1 VVIKNN
7 LEAMNAGRHM
17 GIVAS
22 GRAKS
27 TEKLSSG
34 YQINRAADNAAG
46 LAISE
51 KMRKQVRGLDRAAR
65 NIEDGIGYVQ
75 VADGA
80 LREVHD
86 MLQRVNELAV
96 QAANGTNSPSDRE
109 HINREVQQIKS
120 EMERIFVTT
129 SFNERKIWEDTEHPV
144 INVMGDLMI
153 QSATPSTPYLNRTV
167 TNDNYDKISLNNY
180 AIQLDET
187 GMVLSWTGYNGTDYQ
202 TSVIGWDKFNAKNNW
217 SFQIADYFRPEDKDL
232 FDSAGNP
239 VFDFPVSF
247 SVSSD
252 SRQPDII
259 KALNGTY
266 VYSHP
271 YSSISASF
279 EEPNKGGAMHMGSAS
294 IVYTA
299 AYASRTNATNNT
311 PFDFNNGS
319 DSYIEPS
326 SRNGNMIAGPSATTV
341 AAARNDTQPWV
352 FEFEMDGIGTV
363 TGTSSSISYWAPS
376 DRDDDD
382 YGYWWDWS
390 YYSDGSR
397 RKSTIT
403 HSASGDLK
411 GLMGA
416 LTGKKGSADVAGLL
430 TAANGGDCDHGGTIQ
445 ISFDLRSKNDYT
457 YGKGQTSNAVGSFYM
472 SISVS
477 PSDTEQTIFNK
488 VRDALN
494 SRTVVDLQTNSTNN
508 SYFYNQH
515 YSFNNSPIQVKR
527 YLIDYDYDDID
538 LSIHSGANVIDKIPM
553 KYECL
558 RLATLGMT
566 DTNVLTEEE
575 AGKTLDT
582 LTGALRIVSHQRSV
596 FGAYQNR
603 LEHAFAVDKNA
614 SENTQSAESRIRDT
628 DMAKEM
634 IQYSNFNILEQSGT
648 AMLAQANQSNNLA
661 LSLLG

>member
-1 VVIKNN
+1 MVIKNN
-7 LEAMNAGRHM
+7 LGAMNAGRHM

-80 LREVHD
+80 LSEVHD

-144 INVMGDLMI
+144 INVMGDLMV
-153 QSATPSTPYLNRTV
+153 QSATPSTPYLSQGI
-167 TNDNYDKISLNNY
+167 TNDNYDKISMNNY
-180 AIQLDET
+180 SIKLDDD
-187 GMVLSWTGYNGTDYQ
+187 GMVLSWKGYNGTDYQ
-202 TSVIGWDKFNAKNNW
+202 TSLIGWDKFNAQNNW

-232 FDSAGNP
+232 FDSAGSP

-252 SRQPDII
+252 SQKPDII
-259 KALNGTY
+259 KALDGTHI
-266 VYSHP
+266 YSYP
-271 YSSISASF
+271 STSMTPSF
-279 EEPNKGGAMHMGSAS
+279 EEPNQGGAMYMSGAS
-294 IVYTA
+294 LVYTA

-311 PFDFNNGS
+311 PFDFDNGS
-319 DSYIEPS
+319 DGYIEPS
-326 SRNGNMIAGPSATTV
+326 SRNGNLIAGPSATTV
-341 AAARNDTQPWV
+341 ADARNDTRPWV

-363 TGTSSSISYWAPS
+363 TGTSTQISYSAPS
-376 DRDDDD
+376 DREDDD
-382 YGYWWDWS
+382 YGHWWEWIHW
-390 YYSDGSR
+390 SDGSST
-397 RKSTIT
+397 KSTIT
-403 HSASGDLK
+403 HTTSGDLK

-416 LTGKKGSADVAGLL
+416 LTGKKSSGAPGLL
-430 TAANGGDCDHGGTIQ
+430 TSANGGDCDNGGTIQ
-445 ISFDLRSKNDYT
+445 IAFDLRAQNDYT
-457 YGKGQTSNAVGSFYM
+457 YGNGQTSDYVGMFWM
-472 SISVS
+472 SIDVR
-477 PSDTEQTIFNK
+477 PGDTETTIFNK
-488 VRDALN
+488 VQDALN
-494 SRTVVDLQTNSTNN
+494 NRTVVDLQTNNAQN

-515 YSFNNSPIQVKR
+515 YNYKDSPIKVKR

-614 SENTQSAESRIRDT
+614 SENTQSAESQIRDT

>member
-1 VVIKNN
+1 MVIKSN
-7 LEAMNAGRHM
+7 LEAMNAGRHVN
-17 GIVAS
+17 IVSS

-51 KMRKQVRGLDRAAR
+51 KMRKQVRGLNRASR

-80 LREVHD
+80 LSEVHD

-129 SFNERKIWEDTEHPV
+129 SFNERKIWADTEHSV
-144 INVMGDLMI
+144 IDVMGDLII
-153 QSATPSTPYLNRTV
+153 QSATPSTPYLNEFI
-167 TNDNYDKISLNNY
+167 TNDNYDKISVNNY
-180 AIQLDET
+180 SIKLDDN

-252 SRQPDII
+252 SQKPDII
-259 KALNGTY
+259 KALDGTFL
-266 VYSHP
+266 YSYP
-271 YSSISASF
+271 SSTMTPSF
-279 EEPNKGGAMHMGSAS
+279 EEPNQGGAMYMSGAS
-294 IVYTA
+294 IAYTA

-311 PFDFNNGS
+311 PFDFDNGS
-319 DSYIEPS
+319 DGYIEPS
-326 SRNGNMIAGPSATTV
+326 SRNGNMIAGPSASTV
-341 AAARNDTQPWV
+341 AAARNDTQPWI

-363 TGTSSSISYWAPS
+363 TGTSTLISYWAPN
-376 DRDDDD
+376 DREEDDR
-382 YGYWWDWS
+382 GYWWNLGH
-390 YYSDGSR
+390 YSDG
-397 RKSTIT
+397 TTYEYTMT
-403 HSASGDLK
+403 HTTSGDLK

-416 LTGKKGSADVAGLL
+416 LTGKKGSSDAGLL
-430 TAANGGDCDHGGTIQ
+430 TSANGGDCDNGGTIQ
-445 ISFDLRSKNDYT
+445 IQFDLQSKNNYT
-457 YGKGQTSNAVGSFYM
+457 YGKGQTSNLVGHFYM
-472 SISVS
+472 SINVS
-477 PSDTEQTIFNK
+477 PTDTEQTIFDK
-488 VRDALN
+488 VRNALN
-494 SRTVVDLQTNSTNN
+494 GSTVVDLQTNSSKN
-508 SYFYNQH
+508 SYFHNQH
-515 YSFNNSPIQVKR
+515 YSYHNSPIKIKR
-527 YLIDYDYDDID
+527 YMIDHDYDDID

-553 KYECL
+553 RYECL

-575 AGKTLDT
+575 AGKALDT
-582 LTGALRIVSHQRSV
+582 LTDALRIVSHQRSV

-603 LEHAFAVDKNA
+603 LEHAYAVDKNA
-614 SENTQSAESRIRDT
+614 SENTQAAEFQIRDT
-628 DMAKEM
+628 DMAREM
-634 IQYSNFNILEQSGT
+634 IQYSNSNILEQSGT
-648 AMLAQANQSNNLA
+648 AMLAQANQSSNLV